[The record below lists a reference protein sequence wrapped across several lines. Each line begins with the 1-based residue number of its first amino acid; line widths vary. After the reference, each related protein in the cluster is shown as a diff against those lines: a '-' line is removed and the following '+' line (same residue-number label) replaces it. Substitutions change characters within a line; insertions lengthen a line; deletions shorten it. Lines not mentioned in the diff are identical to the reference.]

1 MMEVMKI
8 LQDGRWHTASSI
20 SESLGL
26 PHELT
31 EKVIDF
37 LLRYRFIEA
46 SGGEASCRMNRD
58 TVPLDQAVKILE
70 MASDGRLMDVAG
82 SVKVLSKNQ
91 ITEAET

>member
-8 LQDGRWHTASSI
+8 FQDGRLHNASSI
-20 SESLGL
+20 SEALGL

-31 EKVIDF
+31 EKVVDF
-37 LLRYRFIEA
+37 LLRYGFIEA
-46 SGGEASCRMNRD
+46 SGGQASCRMNRD
-58 TVPLDQAVKILE
+58 TVPLDKAVKILE

-82 SVKVLSKNQ
+82 SLKVLSKNQ